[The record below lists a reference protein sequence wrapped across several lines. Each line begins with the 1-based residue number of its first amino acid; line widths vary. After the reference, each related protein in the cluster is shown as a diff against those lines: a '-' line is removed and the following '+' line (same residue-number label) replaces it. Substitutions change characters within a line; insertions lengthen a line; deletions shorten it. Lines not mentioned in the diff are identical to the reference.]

1 MVDAMAITTVRL
13 DDLIAA
19 VAHAHT
25 DPLERLQQAVALG
38 THLDDVADSLIG
50 HFVDQARRSG
60 ASWTD
65 IGRSM
70 GVSKQAVQKRFTAKA
85 GGAPDPS
92 AGFSAFTERARLAV
106 VASQEEARTAGHD
119 HITVAHL
126 LLGLLADPSGG
137 AAQRVTGQGLDLD
150 TVRATARAT
159 LPGPAAEV
167 PALIPFDPHA
177 KRALEQSFG
186 QAEGLGADRVDT
198 EHVLLALAGVED
210 GTGVLAGLGFD
221 PAAAAPAAG

>member
-1 MVDAMAITTVRL
+1 MTTAAVRL

-19 VAHAHT
+19 VAHAHP

-38 THLDDVADSLIG
+38 SHLDDVADALIG

-65 IGRSM
+65 IGASM

-92 AGFSAFTERARLAV
+92 AGFSAFTEGARLAV

-119 HITVAHL
+119 RITVAHL
-126 LLGLLADPSGG
+126 LLGLLADPSGS

-150 TVRATARAT
+150 VVRATARKT
-159 LPGPAAEV
+159 LPEPAAAV
-167 PALIPFDPHA
+167 PALIPFDAHA

-186 QAEGLGADRVDT
+186 RAEELGAARVGT
-198 EHVLLALAGVED
+198 EHVLLAVAAVED

-221 PAAAAPAAG
+221 PAAGQGGTA